1 MPIGLIA
8 LALGGFGIGLTEFVI
23 MGLLPEVAADF
34 RVTEA
39 TAGWLISGYALAVVV
54 GALLLTAAV
63 TRFERKPVLA
73 VLMVLFIAGNLVSAI
88 APDYALMMVG
98 RIIAALA
105 HGAFFGIGAV
115 VAASMVAPTKKAGAI
130 AIMFTG
136 LTAANVLGVPFGTM
150 LGQAAGWRSTFWA
163 ITGIGVLALVGILAL
178 VPKTGSGEAAGLPQA
193 GCAGELRA
201 FRSGQVWLSIL
212 VTILGYG
219 GMFGA
224 FTYIAFTLTEVTGF
238 SAATVPWLLIL
249 FGVGLFI
256 GNTVGGKAADRNV
269 DRTLLVV
276 LAALVVVLV
285 VFALTAGQP
294 ADDHRLHGAAGR
306 LRLRHRPR
314 PADARHEVR
323 RQRAHARLRRQH
335 RRLQRRQ
342 RPRRLAGRRDHHRR
356 TRLHLADL
364 GGRRNHAAGLRR
376 DGLRRCRGQ
385 RRAPGRAGAAGER
398 TPAAPDCPHGDDA
411 EPAAA
416 AELVAAGRGAAGAC
430 RQRCRQT
437 ATNARNGASRS
448 AAGKLRGLRV
458 PLHRGHPALRVFQ
471 RLDRPV
477 VGDRR
482 HHQAVAHPGHGLVVA
497 GGNLDRHRCR
507 RAPARVQPGHLG
519 AGGDRR
525 PRARPTGPAPW
536 TGDGLAVRHRARI
549 HVLDQGSAVE
559 HVQELVPAAD
569 AQHRQRRRRWTAG
582 PRPGP
587 GRPGRGLT
595 S

>member
-34 RVTEA
+34 QVSEA

-73 VLMVLFIAGNLVSAI
+73 VLMVLFIAGNLVSAV
-88 APDYALMMVG
+88 APDYLLMMIG

-163 ITGIGVLALVGILAL
+163 ITGIGVLALVGILTL
-178 VPKTGSGEAAGLPQA
+178 VPNTGSGQDADGSAGGGLR
-193 GCAGELRA
+193 GELRA

-238 SAATVPWLLIL
+238 SASTVPWLLIL

-269 DRTLLVV
+269 DRTLLVA
-276 LAALVVVLV
+276 LAVLVVVLV
-285 VFALTAGQP
+285 VFALTAGSQP
-294 ADDHRLHGAAGR
+294 MTIASMVLLGGFGFATV
-306 LRLRHRPR
+306 PR
-314 PADARHEVR
+314 AADARHEVR
-323 RQRAHARLRRQH
+323 HHRPHPGVRRQH
-335 RRLQRRQ
+335 RSLQRGQ
-342 RPRRLAGRRDHHRR
+342 RARRVDGRRDHHRR
-356 TRLHLADL
+356 PRLHLAHL
-364 GGRRNHAAGLRR
+364 GRRRDHA
-376 DGLRRCRGQ
+376 
-385 RRAPGRAGAAGER
+385 
-398 TPAAPDCPHGDDA
+398 
-411 EPAAA
+411 
-416 AELVAAGRGAAGAC
+416 
-430 RQRCRQT
+430 
-437 ATNARNGASRS
+437 
-448 AAGKLRGLRV
+448 
-458 PLHRGHPALRVFQ
+458 
-471 RLDRPV
+471 
-477 VGDRR
+477 
-482 HHQAVAHPGHGLVVA
+482 
-497 GGNLDRHRCR
+497 
-507 RAPARVQPGHLG
+507 
-519 AGGDRR
+519 
-525 PRARPTGPAPW
+525 
-536 TGDGLAVRHRARI
+536 
-549 HVLDQGSAVE
+549 
-559 HVQELVPAAD
+559 
-569 AQHRQRRRRWTAG
+569 
-582 PRPGP
+582 PGP
-587 GRPGRGLT
+587 GCHGVRGGRSETARRRAHRRAGHERRAGRTTAAPPDPASASARTANWRAWSSSAPRSREPLGGIVA
-595 S
+595 SKR